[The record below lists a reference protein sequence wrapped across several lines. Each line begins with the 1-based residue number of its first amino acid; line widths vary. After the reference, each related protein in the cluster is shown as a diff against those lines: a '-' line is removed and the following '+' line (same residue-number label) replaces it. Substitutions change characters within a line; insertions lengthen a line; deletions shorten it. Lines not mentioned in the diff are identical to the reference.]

1 MIQLFQIVRFNHQSL
16 AGSCQDISIKDSEIH
31 SEYMLLHSHHVK
43 IDYLKFT
50 GKYSFQYMHDLE
62 ITNSYLDTKDAFW
75 HSNNV
80 IVKDSVVKGEYL
92 GMFFKKGHIH

>member
-1 MIQLFQIVRFNHQSL
+1 
-16 AGSCQDISIKDSEIH
+16 
-31 SEYMLLHSHHVK
+31 MLLHSQHVK
-43 IDYLKFT
+43 IDHLKFT

-80 IVKDSVVKGEYL
+80 IVKENGSLHVKDTGENQ
-92 GMFFKKGHIH
+92 FQ